1 MSEPEHTV
9 LLVDD
14 EAEIVESLRRT
25 LRAQSYRVIGTT
37 SPFDALDLCERENVD
52 LVVADI
58 DMPGMNGLE
67 LVARI
72 RRTHPHVVR
81 ILLTGDASLESA
93 LHAINEGEVHRYL
106 TKPWNKDE
114 LRETLRLALDRL
126 EEIRR
131 GAAADRVARAREAM
145 LSELES
151 AHPGIRAVDYQNG
164 VYTLD
169 SGRMAEL
176 GGRIGLRAA
185 KPDPGES
192 SAISGDAPTQVVKG
206 T

>member
-1 MSEPEHTV
+1 MSDGPHTV

-14 EAEIVESLRRT
+14 EAEIIESLRRT
-25 LRAQSYRVIGTT
+25 LRAESYRVIGTT
-37 SPFDALDLCERENVD
+37 SPFEALELCERENVD
-52 LVVADI
+52 LIVADI
-58 DMPGMNGLE
+58 DMPGLNGLE

-72 RRTHPHVVR
+72 RRTHPNVVR

-106 TKPWNKDE
+106 TKPWKTRE
-114 LRETLRLALDRL
+114 LRDTLKNALERL

-131 GAAADRVARAREAM
+131 GAAADRVTRAREAM

-151 AHPGIRAVDYQNG
+151 AHPGIRAVSYDDG
-164 VYTLD
+164 VYVLD
-169 SGRMAEL
+169 PARMGQLALGAGVRIAAPTAE
-176 GGRIGLRAA
+176 
-185 KPDPGES
+185 EQ